1 MRIHSL
7 IFVHFLEE
15 KRPPCLETRS
25 VYSLHYHVA
34 PISIA
39 MIESIVLRHVMPL
52 YTYRDWQR
60 LNIIEVDNVCD
71 GGLAILD
78 AVRRFNAKDDAVGH

>member
-1 MRIHSL
+1 MS
-7 IFVHFLEE
+7 
-15 KRPPCLETRS
+15 
-25 VYSLHYHVA
+25 
-34 PISIA
+34 
-39 MIESIVLRHVMPL
+39 M

-78 AVRRFNAKDDAVGH
+78 AVRRFNAEDDAVGH